1 MATSVTV
8 TSQQPT
14 RFVTKQTPTTN
25 LNHQTPVTS
34 PRRSITEQQP
44 VARTSNNTHQRQQF
58 QQQPNNSKKRGSK
71 ATIEA
76 PTTKTSVENK
86 SINENEPT
94 TDKCDVSPDATGM
107 QFVYPA
113 DDVPDMAFV
122 RCPRVA
128 REILGRASQPYENHV
143 DEYKSTRK
151 FSDFYSTQRAAMSRS
166 AIDTRPR

>member
-1 MATSVTV
+1 MTV

-14 RFVTKQTPTTN
+14 RFVTKPPTTN
-25 LNHQTPVTS
+25 LAHQTSVTS

-44 VARTSNNTHQRQQF
+44 TARTINSTNQRQQF
-58 QQQPNNSKKRGSK
+58 QQQPNNNKKRGSK
-71 ATIEA
+71 ATVEA
-76 PTTKTSVENK
+76 PTTKTSAINK
-86 SINENEPT
+86 SIIDNEPT
-94 TDKCDVSPDATGM
+94 TDKRDVSPDPTGM

-128 REILGRASQPYENHV
+128 REILGRASLPYENHV